1 MGFQLEKLYFWAA
14 VANCDLVVQW
24 LYECLIANLMMKSE
38 DQFVAVFILLPWSQS
53 SELMI
58 GGMEIACG
66 AK

>member
-14 VANCDLVVQW
+14 VANCDLVVQCF
-24 LYECLIANLMMKSE
+24 YEFLIANLMKSE

-53 SELMI
+53 SELVI